1 MRAKLILNPVAG
13 NDTAHDDLPL
23 INARLRARIGSLDIV
38 LTTGPGDAEAL
49 ARQAAADG
57 YDHLFI
63 AGGDGTVNEALN
75 GVASVRQGLS
85 QVTFGILPRG
95 TGNDFAS
102 AIGIPAAAEDA
113 IEALLRAPAVPIDV
127 GRMNER
133 YFVNV
138 SSGGFLAAASVATS
152 ERLKTLTGRLAYL
165 IGGAQVLLDYEPVG
179 TRLVLDDD
187 AFDASL
193 YAFAVCNAP
202 LVGGGRMIAP
212 EAVMDDGL
220 FDVCL
225 IHAMPTVDFI
235 GLLASVSAG
244 EHVHDD
250 RVDYIR
256 TRHLTLEFNRAIPL
270 NTDGQV
276 FEGTHCEYQ
285 LLPRAARFLVP
296 SAG

>member
-23 INARLRARIGSLDIV
+23 ISARLRERTGALDIV
-38 LTTGPGDAEAL
+38 LTTGPGDAESL
-49 ARQAAADG
+49 ARQAVDEG
-57 YDHLFI
+57 CDHLFV

-75 GVASVRQGLS
+75 GVASAPDGLAR
-85 QVTFGILPRG
+85 VTFGIIPRG

-102 AIGIPAAAEDA
+102 ALGIDAGVEAALDA
-113 IEALLRAPAVPIDV
+113 LVRAPAVPVDV
-127 GRMNER
+127 GRMNDR

-138 SSGGFLAAASVATS
+138 SSGGFLAAASVATT

-165 IGGAQVLLDYEPVG
+165 IGGAQALLDYEPFR
-179 TRLVLDDD
+179 TRVVLDDD
-187 AFDASL
+187 AFEATL

-202 LVGGGRMIAP
+202 LVGGGRLIAP
-212 EAVMDDGL
+212 DAVVDDGL

-256 TRHLTLEFNRAIPL
+256 TGHVSLEFDRAIPV

-276 FEGTHCEYQ
+276 LEARACDYR
-285 LLPRAARFLVP
+285 LLPLGTRFLVP
-296 SAG
+296 STG

>member
-13 NDTAHDDLPL
+13 NDTAHGDLPL
-23 INARLRARIGSLDIV
+23 INARLRARTGSLDIV
-38 LTTGPGDAEAL
+38 LTTGPGDAEGL

-57 YDHLFI
+57 YDHLFV

-75 GVASVRQGLS
+75 GVASVADGLS

-102 AIGIPAAAEDA
+102 AIGIPAAADEA
-113 IEALLRAPAVPIDV
+113 VAALLRSTARLVDV
-127 GRMNER
+127 GRMNDR

-138 SSGGFLAAASVATS
+138 SSGGFLAAASMATS

-165 IGGAQVLLDYEPVG
+165 IGGAQALLDYEPVR
-179 TRLVLDDD
+179 TRVALDDD
-187 AFDASL
+187 ALEASL

-202 LVGGGRMIAP
+202 LVGGGRLIAP
-212 EAVMDDGL
+212 DAVIDDGL

-225 IHAMPTVDFI
+225 IHAMPTVDFV
-235 GLLASVSAG
+235 GLLASVTAG
-244 EHVHDD
+244 EHVHDE

-256 TRHLTLEFNRAIPL
+256 TGRVTLDFDRPVPL

-276 FEGTHCEYQ
+276 FEGRRCEYR

-296 SAG
+296 SSG

>member
-23 INARLRARIGSLDIV
+23 LNARLRARTGTLDIV
-38 LTTGPGDAEAL
+38 LTTGAGDAEAL
-49 ARQAAADG
+49 ARQAVAEG
-57 YDHLFI
+57 FDHLFV

-75 GVASVRQGLS
+75 GVASAPGGLA
-85 QVTFGILPRG
+85 QVTFGIIPRG

-102 AIGIPAAAEDA
+102 AIGIPADAEAAVD
-113 IEALLRAPAVPIDV
+113 ALLRAPVTPVDV
-127 GRMNER
+127 GLTNGR

-165 IGGAQVLLDYEPVG
+165 IGGAQVLLDYEPVR
-179 TRLVLDDD
+179 TRVVLDDD
-187 AFDASL
+187 AFEASL

-202 LVGGGRMIAP
+202 LVGGGRLIAP
-212 EAVMDDGL
+212 EAVIDDGL

-225 IHAMPTVDFI
+225 IHGMPTVEFV

-256 TRHLTLEFNRAIPL
+256 ARQVTLDFDRSIPL

-276 FEGTHCEYQ
+276 FEGKHCEYQ

-296 SAG
+296 SRA